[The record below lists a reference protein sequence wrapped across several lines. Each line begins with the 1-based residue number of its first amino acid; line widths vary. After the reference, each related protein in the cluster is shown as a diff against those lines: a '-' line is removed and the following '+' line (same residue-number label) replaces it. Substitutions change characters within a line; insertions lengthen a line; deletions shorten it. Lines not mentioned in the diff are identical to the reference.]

1 MLSSIQVLSNQ
12 VSKKS
17 FDTFE
22 DIDLR
27 IDLRESHGKLFK
39 KTEGNSGSRFNLK
52 VRNQYLLS
60 SSEL

>member
-1 MLSSIQVLSNQ
+1 MWSLIQALPNQ
-12 VSKKS
+12 VGKKS
-17 FDTFE
+17 FFKFE

-27 IDLRESHGKLFK
+27 ESHESYIKGRVKLW
-39 KTEGNSGSRFNLK
+39 EQIEQ

>member
-1 MLSSIQVLSNQ
+1 MWSSIQVLPNQ

-17 FDTFE
+17 FQTFE

-27 IDLRESHGKLFK
+27 ESHSKLHK
-39 KTEGNSGSRFNLK
+39 KPSETLRSRLNLK